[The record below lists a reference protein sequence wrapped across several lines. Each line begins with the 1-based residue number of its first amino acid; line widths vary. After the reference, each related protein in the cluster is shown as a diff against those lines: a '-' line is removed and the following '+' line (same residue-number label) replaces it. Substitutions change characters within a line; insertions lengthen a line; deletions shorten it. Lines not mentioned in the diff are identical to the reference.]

1 MVSGAVEPSG
11 AGPDS
16 EDGMNWE
23 ERKQSWRRPDGD
35 TAATYVVDRSVEW
48 VVYTRSRQGPSD
60 NAPEAEVQVLSRGG
74 HGL

>member
-1 MVSGAVEPSG
+1 MG

-35 TAATYVVDRSVEW
+35 TAATYVVDRSVECVGFQGPQW
-48 VVYTRSRQGPSD
+48 VVYNRSGQGPSD
-60 NAPEAEVQVLSRGG
+60 NA
-74 HGL
+74 